1 MARPRQFSDVSELKQ
16 TLVRRLPDT
25 LAQLKDSLSDISASV
40 RARASRTAV
49 AGSIALLSFF
59 LLDFLGLIAAI
70 VLGLAVV
77 WLLIEGYQFITI
89 YQAYTKRFDAEV
101 YRMIFRVFELEATQ
115 TKIEKE
121 AFIAELND
129 SELITETVHTHTVD
143 DRVTT
148 EYDGYALSVTELHA
162 TRTEG
167 SGKNKRT
174 VTVFKGVFVTHEL
187 PKTVEGETYISTEG
201 DKHGFGHQS
210 FWKKLT
216 GRQDV
221 EVTELEWNEFEKDL
235 HVVTS
240 NPTEARYILTPD
252 FMHELH
258 DWWRGSTRNIRIS
271 FKGNRCYV
279 LFPDSKI
286 SFGTAPLWITA
297 ERVENYAMTIA
308 TPLWHV
314 FNLLDDVRTRFRV

>member
-1 MARPRQFSDVSELKQ
+1 MSRPRQFSDISELKR

-40 RARASRTAV
+40 RARASATAV
-49 AGSIALLSFF
+49 AGLITILSFF
-59 LLDFLGLIAAI
+59 LLDFLGLVAAI

-77 WLLIEGYQFITI
+77 WLLIEGYRFITI
-89 YQAYTKRFDAEV
+89 YQEYTKRFDAEV

-148 EYDGYALSVTELHA
+148 EYDGYTLSVTELHA

-167 SGKNKRT
+167 SGKNRRT

-252 FMHELH
+252 FMQELH
-258 DWWRGSTRNIRIS
+258 EWWQGSARNIRIS
-271 FKGNRCYV
+271 FIGNRCYV
-279 LFPDSKI
+279 LFPDTKI
-286 SFGTAPLWITA
+286 SFGAAPLWITA

-308 TPLWHV
+308 EPLWHV
-314 FNLLDDVRTRFRV
+314 FNLLEDVRTRFRI